1 MWPAQGNRSI
11 GSGISVL
18 ICRRRGMR
26 AVISRAAEAWGG
38 PTSVAR
44 ASSRLA
50 SVAER
55 PQVQRPGE
63 SVRRRASAS
72 SVCTPRLVASS
83 SCHSSTTTVSS
94 VANTSAAV
102 SSESRIESVSGVV
115 TSPSGQAWRSCR
127 RFAAEESPVRR
138 STRHARPAG
147 VSRRVSGGRS
157 AAAPASHSLSSGSGC
172 SKARSVSVARALS
185 GVIQRIRGPA
195 TGAACWR
202 ARLRASAPSQAARVL
217 PVPVG
222 ACSRPL
228 WPASSARHV
237 SR

>member
-1 MWPAQGNRSI
+1 
-11 GSGISVL
+11 
-18 ICRRRGMR
+18 MR
-26 AVISRAAEAWGG
+26 AVISRAAGALGA

-63 SVRRRASAS
+63 SVRNRASAS

-83 SCHSSTTTVSS
+83 SCHSSTITVSS
-94 VANTSAAV
+94 AANTSAAV

-115 TSPSGQAWRSCR
+115 ISPSGQASRSCR
-127 RFAAEESPVRR
+127 RLAAEESPVRR
-138 STRHARPAG
+138 STRHAGRAG
-147 VSRRVSGGRS
+147 APRRVSPGES
-157 AAAPASHSLSSGSGC
+157 AAAAASHVRSWGSGC
-172 SKARSVSVARALS
+172 SRARSVSVARALS

-195 TGAACWR
+195 TGAARWR
-202 ARLRASAPSQAARVL
+202 ARLRASAPSQAASVL